1 MDRFRN
7 TGHTSYGMLRFDT
20 EELYRLALEAHQAGF
35 RIGTHAIGDRALDQ
49 ILEVY
54 GRLEREHPNGMR
66 HRIEHFGLANKTHL
80 SKSRDLGVI
89 VVPQAIFLHELR
101 TNFQQYVP
109 QEFLEHCYNLRAMID
124 AGLTVA
130 LSTDGPVV
138 RELDPLE
145 GIKAAMTEPMVE
157 GNGITLMES
166 LNAYTLQAAIAQGD
180 ESNRG
185 TLEVGK
191 HADLVV
197 ISNPIT
203 TKPERWKLEKTFVA
217 GLEITQ

>member
-1 MDRFRN
+1 
-7 TGHTSYGMLRFDT
+7 
-20 EELYRLALEAHQAGF
+20 
-35 RIGTHAIGDRALDQ
+35 
-49 ILEVY
+49 
-54 GRLEREHPNGMR
+54 MR

-80 SKSRDLGVI
+80 EKARNFGVI

-101 TNFQQYVP
+101 TNFQKYVP
-109 QEFLEHCYNLRAMID
+109 TEFLEQCYNLRAMVD
-124 AGLTVA
+124 AGLTVT

-145 GIKAAMTEPMVE
+145 GIKAAMLEPMVE
-157 GNGITLMES
+157 GNGLTLEES
-166 LNAYTLQAAIAQGD
+166 LKAYTLNAAIAQGD

-197 ISNPIT
+197 MTNPFT
-203 TKPERWKLEKTFVA
+203 TKPDDWKLEKVFVA
-217 GLEITQ
+217 GLER